1 MDDSL
6 FAEALLCAISVVKAD
21 HAQDGAATSCVRREI
36 SVFVATIG
44 AFWQK

>member
-1 MDDSL
+1 MGDSP
-6 FAEALLCAISVVKAD
+6 FAEALSCAISVVKAD
-21 HAQDGAATSCVRREI
+21 HVQDGATTSCVRREI